1 MSKKT
6 ADVSTRLTPS
16 ESAKRSMDAR
26 VDAANKAMEGEKI
39 RYKSSNDP
47 ERFKAFLEDRLVI
60 WGGEKDNTFHGKRMY
75 EKTNE
80 IINNIQ

>member
-16 ESAKRSMDAR
+16 EFAKRSMDAR
-26 VDAANKAMEGEKI
+26 VEAANKAIQGEKV
-39 RYKSSNDP
+39 RYKSPVDQ
-47 ERFKAFLEDRLVI
+47 ERFKSFLEDRLAI
-60 WGGEKDNTFHGKRMY
+60 WEGEKDNTFHGKRMY

>member
-16 ESAKRSMDAR
+16 EFAKCSMDAR
-26 VDAANKAMEGEKI
+26 VEAANKAIRGEKVC
-39 RYKSSNDP
+39 YKSPVDQ
-47 ERFKAFLEDRLVI
+47 ERFKAFLEDRLAI
-60 WGGEKDNTFHGKRMY
+60 WSELKDKTFHGKRMY

>member
-16 ESAKRSMDAR
+16 EFAKCSMDAR
-26 VDAANKAMEGEKI
+26 VEAANKAMQGEKV
-39 RYKSSNDP
+39 RYKSPVDQ
-47 ERFKAFLEDRLVI
+47 ERFKSFLEDRLTI
-60 WGGEKDNTFHGKRMY
+60 WEGEKDNTFYGKRMF

-80 IINNIQ
+80 IVNSLK

>member
-6 ADVSTRLTPS
+6 ADVSTRLSPD
-16 ESAKRSMDAR
+16 EFAKRSMDIR
-26 VDAANKAMEGEKI
+26 VDAANKAMQGDKVF
-39 RYKSSNDP
+39 YKSPVDP
-47 ERFKAFLEDRLVI
+47 ERFKAFLEDRLII
-60 WGGEKDNTFHGKRMY
+60 WEREKDNTFYGKRMY